1 MSGQRKRPGAP
12 TPGTLAITPRDISF
26 APATPAGR
34 WWLGGDPVRT
44 AFFNAL
50 SATFPDGERFFMD
63 AVRSFRDAAP
73 PLLRPQIAAFLAQE
87 AMHSR
92 EHVGFNRQA
101 AASGYDLASMEARTE
116 ARLAYARS
124 RSPLIQLAVTAALEH
139 VTAILANALL
149 SDPRLLD
156 GAPGEAKALWRW
168 HAVEEIEH
176 KSVAFDTLVAATA
189 DFAGLRRWLLRTFT
203 MLSATRLLV
212 ATITGNIIDSF
223 DDDGINRPRTWTAL
237 LRFLFVEPGILRRVA
252 LAYCA
257 YFRPGFHPWL
267 HDNRALAADA
277 ARDLAQTRAAS
288 APA

>member
-1 MSGQRKRPGAP
+1 MKQPSSGQVLIAC
-12 TPGTLAITPRDISF
+12 
-26 APATPAGR
+26 
-34 WWLGGDPVRT
+34 
-44 AFFNAL
+44 
-50 SATFPDGERFFMD
+50 SAVG
-63 AVRSFRDAAP
+63 
-73 PLLRPQIAAFLAQE
+73 LL
-87 AMHSR
+87 
-92 EHVGFNRQA
+92 
-101 AASGYDLASMEARTE
+101 
-116 ARLAYARS
+116 
-124 RSPLIQLAVTAALEH
+124 
-139 VTAILANALL
+139 
-149 SDPRLLD
+149 
-156 GAPGEAKALWRW
+156 ALWGT
-168 HAVEEIEH
+168 VN
-176 KSVAFDTLVAATA
+176 FYGATA
-189 DFAGLRRWLLRTFT
+189 DFAGPRRWLLRTFT